1 MSALDSI
8 AIEEE
13 EKEEEEEEEGLVL
26 VLLLCILKVPDS
38 FPDSSAVVV
47 IIVYREFLS
56 NSTDS
61 ILKNTGLESHYVLVQ
76 STVIFPLYRKQ
87 CLQLRTCC

>member
-1 MSALDSI
+1 M
-8 AIEEE
+8 
-13 EKEEEEEEEGLVL
+13 L

-47 IIVYREFLS
+47 IIFYRDFLS
-56 NSTDS
+56 NSMDS
-61 ILKNTGLESHYVLVQ
+61 ILKNIILETHYLFVQ